1 MSASCVSNV
10 RAALAASTATSG
22 RASSAAPAAPRFD
35 RVGARETR
43 RRRNSNSSH
52 SSSTRVAKNPNY
64 VPDPKRFDM
73 EPNTPRTREEEEYQE
88 GFRQDREW
96 MRYDPDAVP
105 EHAPAPW
112 QVNTARLLDFENNPG
127 AWPPWVTRECEKQGI
142 DVHLHDEPEPE
153 YIPYEETPGLYNR
166 FDDMALQYRERVKA
180 ERAAAT
186 AKRAEEI
193 RRTSWMSME
202 GDVRLKDIPSCDESA
217 WTHEKIEELINFP
230 PDVAARMEA
239 HSVLRYDPRWPCD
252 NTWIPPPEPD
262 TWEFLKEIG
271 RGSEDP
277 LEDEALGEKLAMRNG
292 ITQRYEVELEAEEF
306 LARSSEAQLQ
316 RAIDIGEDDD
326 EDEEEEER

>member
-1 MSASCVSNV
+1 MG
-10 RAALAASTATSG
+10 RG
-22 RASSAAPAAPRFD
+22 RARVAVRRGGRRG
-35 RVGARETR
+35 RVGAAVDAAAVGVR
-43 RRRNSNSSH
+43 RSEEDASA
-52 SSSTRVAKNPNY
+52 VARD
-64 VPDPKRFDM
+64 VASAAAVVF
-73 EPNTPRTREEEEYQE
+73 TPRGRR
-88 GFRQDREW
+88 G
-96 MRYDPDAVP
+96 
-105 EHAPAPW
+105 
-112 QVNTARLLDFENNPG
+112 G
-127 AWPPWVTRECEKQGI
+127 
-142 DVHLHDEPEPE
+142 
-153 YIPYEETPGLYNR
+153 
-166 FDDMALQYRERVKA
+166 RERVKA